1 MKKISILLMA
11 VVLLS
16 SCGGK
21 SGKEMAQEVC
31 DCSSKANDMDPADP
45 KRAEAQHDCST
56 KQMDAWTKIKDDQKK
71 ADEFNKALSDC
82 SAEMI
87 KKAFKK

>member
-1 MKKISILLMA
+1 MKRISILLFA
-11 VVLLS
+11 VVLFT

-21 SGKEMAQEVC
+21 SGKEIAQEVC

-45 KRAEAQHDCST
+45 KREAAIHDCSE
-56 KQMDAWTKIKDDQKK
+56 KQVNAWAKVKDDQKK

-87 KKAFKK
+87 KKAFTK